1 MTEKKKIVKKKT
13 SLYLE
18 PEDLKELQIQAIK
31 EDCKQND
38 IVEKLVKEY
47 LKKCKNNKDNK
58 DN

>member
-1 MTEKKKIVKKKT
+1 MTEKNKIVKKKT

-18 PEDLKELQIQAIK
+18 PEDLKALQIQAIK

-47 LKKCKNNKDNK
+47 LKKCK
-58 DN
+58 

>member
-1 MTEKKKIVKKKT
+1 MTDNKKIVKKKT

-18 PEDLKELQIQAIK
+18 PEDLKALQIQAVK
-31 EDCKQND
+31 EECKQND

-47 LKKCKNNKDNK
+47 LKKCKDNK